1 MTFITQLK
9 DRRLGKLNK
18 AQKRSDMWHNMRNAF
33 LQLHPS
39 CAACGTTEKLEV
51 HHIIPV
57 HVSPDME
64 LAESNLIT
72 LCESNGNH
80 HLWTGHL
87 GDFHS
92 WNINVREDS
101 EILKRKIGDRP

>member
-1 MTFITQLK
+1 MNFITQLK
-9 DRRLGKLNK
+9 DRRQGKLNK
-18 AQKRSDMWHNMRNAF
+18 TQKRSAMWYNMRKAF

-39 CAACGTTEKLEV
+39 CSACGSTEKVDV

-72 LCESNGNH
+72 LCESSGNH
-80 HLWTGHL
+80 HLWAGHL

-92 WNINVREDS
+92 WNIYVREDS